1 MSLLNKMLQDL
12 DARASEPVHQPVL
25 RAEAPAAIDPDEE
38 SLFQRRPSRRQFVI
52 WMLVGA
58 AVMLWAW
65 RYFVV
70 SDGSDKPTATAIELP
85 PPAVAQP
92 AVAAADLTPSLKTS
106 ASRSAEALQKA
117 DSPGPG
123 AAMGA
128 TIPPAPVEA
137 EVSSVAQD
145 QTPAATADAVAE
157 NVTTSGKP
165 YLPLRNTTLPEVED
179 TQAPIGRRPA
189 NGEIKIAKTAVAE
202 PLADARMAIARGDLA
217 AAETLLQ
224 QHLER
229 ASGDLAARELLVGLM
244 LRGNRHD
251 AAITQ
256 LDQGLRH
263 HPRHLKFVMIKAR
276 LLAQNGDSAAAI
288 RLLERSSAAGRDG
301 VQLRQMLGALYQQQG
316 RYEEA
321 VENYR
326 TLLAYTPGAGSA
338 WVGLAISLDAL
349 GDAEAPDAYRRALV
363 LGGLP
368 VPAAAYARQRIV
380 QLGAP
385 DG

>member
-1 MSLLNKMLQDL
+1 
-12 DARASEPVHQPVL
+12 
-25 RAEAPAAIDPDEE
+25 
-38 SLFQRRPSRRQFVI
+38 
-52 WMLVGA
+52 
-58 AVMLWAW
+58 
-65 RYFVV
+65 
-70 SDGSDKPTATAIELP
+70 
-85 PPAVAQP
+85 
-92 AVAAADLTPSLKTS
+92 
-106 ASRSAEALQKA
+106 
-117 DSPGPG
+117 
-123 AAMGA
+123 
-128 TIPPAPVEA
+128 
-137 EVSSVAQD
+137 
-145 QTPAATADAVAE
+145 VAE
-157 NVTTSGKP
+157 NDTTSSGP
-165 YLPLRNTTLPEVED
+165 YLPLRNTGLPQVAD
-179 TQAPIGRRPA
+179 TPAPSRHGPA
-189 NGEIKIAKTAVAE
+189 SGEIKIAKTPAVE
-202 PLADARMAIARGDLA
+202 PLADARLAIARGDLA
-217 AAETLLQ
+217 GAETLLR
-224 QHLER
+224 QHLQR
-229 ASGDLAARELLVGLM
+229 ASDDLAARELLIGLM

-251 AAITQ
+251 AANAQ
-256 LDQGLRH
+256 LDEGLGH

-288 RLLERSSAAGRDG
+288 QLLERSPVAGRDG

-326 TLLAYTPGAGSA
+326 TLLAYTPGAGPA